1 MTNAFATAQR
11 LLARREHGAEELRSK
26 LLQKGHDASE
36 IEAVIAECQRLGL
49 QCDTRFSA
57 SFCRTRVRQ
66 GYGPLRIRQELQGK
80 QINADLVEKALCDA
94 EHDWPSCA
102 KAVWLK
108 KFKGQK
114 PCDFAKMQK
123 QKQFMYYRGFSPDII
138 EQVIGEL

>member
-1 MTNAFATAQR
+1 MTHAFVAAQR

-36 IEAVIAECQRLGL
+36 VEAVISECQRLGL
-49 QCDTRFSA
+49 QCDIRFAA
-57 SFCRTRVRQ
+57 SFCRNRVRQ

-80 QINADLVEKALCDA
+80 QIDAELIDKTLCDT
-94 EHDWPSCA
+94 EHDWPSSA
-102 KAVWLK
+102 QAVWLK

-114 PCDFAKMQK
+114 PDDFAKMQK

-138 EQVIGEL
+138 EQVIGKL

>member
-1 MTNAFATAQR
+1 MTHAFASAQR

-26 LLQKGHDASE
+26 LLQKGHDARE
-36 IEAVIAECQRLGL
+36 VETVIVECQRLGL
-49 QCDTRFSA
+49 QCDMRFTE
-57 SFCRTRVRQ
+57 SFCRSRVRQ

-80 QINADLVEKALCDA
+80 QIEIELIEKTLCNT
-94 EHDWPSCA
+94 EHDWPSSA

-123 QKQFMYYRGFSPDII
+123 QKQFLYYRGFSPDII
-138 EQVIGEL
+138 EFVISEL